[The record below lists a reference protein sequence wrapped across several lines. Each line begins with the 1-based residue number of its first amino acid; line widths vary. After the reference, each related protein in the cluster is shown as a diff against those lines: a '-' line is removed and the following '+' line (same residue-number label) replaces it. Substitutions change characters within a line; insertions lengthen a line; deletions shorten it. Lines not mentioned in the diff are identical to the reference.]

1 MPTEAQIIAA
11 MDEWLATDG
20 LAEPEIALIRE
31 LKQAA
36 SRGEPAFRDL
46 ARLFA
51 EHAAAVVIG
60 AVTKARQQEKCQCWP
75 D

>member
-11 MDEWLATDG
+11 MDEWLATEG
-20 LAEPEIALIRE
+20 LTEPEIALIQE

-36 SRGEPAFRDL
+36 LRGEPAFRDL
-46 ARLFA
+46 ARLFVQ
-51 EHAAAVVIG
+51 HAAPVVIR
-60 AVTKARQQEKCQCWP
+60 AVAKARQQEKCQCWP